1 MEELI
6 PITMFLC
13 IAAVAILRPIST
25 KLGGLLEAMTRERTV
40 SRSDDTE
47 MARVRV
53 VVEHIAKRMD
63 LMEER
68 LDFTERLLA
77 SGRTTGSAGRFD
89 SVREHDI
96 ERGYHRRGRRH
107 SGRSPGG
114 GQVRRSAGPVE

>member
-25 KLGGLLEAMTRERTV
+25 KLGGLLEAMTRERTA
-40 SRSDDTE
+40 SRSDDAE
-47 MARVRV
+47 LARVRV
-53 VVEHIAKRMD
+53 VVEHVAKRMD

-77 SGRTTGSAGRFD
+77 SGRSTSAAGRFGATH
-89 SVREHDI
+89 EHEI
-96 ERGYHRRGRRH
+96 ERLAR
-107 SGRSPGG
+107 
-114 GQVRRSAGPVE
+114 